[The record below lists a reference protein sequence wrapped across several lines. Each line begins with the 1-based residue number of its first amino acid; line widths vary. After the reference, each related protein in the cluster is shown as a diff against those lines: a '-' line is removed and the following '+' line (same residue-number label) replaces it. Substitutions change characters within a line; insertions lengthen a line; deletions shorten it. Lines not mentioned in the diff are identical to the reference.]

1 MMFLVVESNLKVMY
15 NSISWYKTSSW
26 ILSCFSND
34 LANKL
39 KPWRHH
45 WDNFV
50 INKMSSQRHH
60 QVFDAEC
67 FVYSIIYKSQIK
79 ELQRNSDP
87 SDYTQD
93 VSFNVLPAEMI
104 RNLEDAY
111 PVLTRS
117 RMFYKFVRII
127 FLTNMI
133 IWMLKN
139 LSQTKE

>member
-1 MMFLVVESNLKVMY
+1 
-15 NSISWYKTSSW
+15 
-26 ILSCFSND
+26 
-34 LANKL
+34 
-39 KPWRHH
+39 
-45 WDNFV
+45 
-50 INKMSSQRHH
+50 MSSQRHH

-67 FVYSIIYKSQIK
+67 FVYSFIYKSEIK

-127 FLTNMI
+127 H
-133 IWMLKN
+133 LKLLDFFN
-139 LSQTKE
+139 QYDYLDIEEFVAK